1 MKKNNELFG
10 TLFKD
15 GIPKDRITMMVG
27 ESSVGK
33 SMWMTHYH
41 MNMIKLKN
49 ELRIKKLN
57 SLL

>member
-15 GIPKDRITMMVG
+15 GIPKGRITMMVG
-27 ESSVGK
+27 KSSVGK
-33 SMWMTHYH
+33 SMWMTNYH
-41 MNMIKLKN
+41 MGMIKLKN